1 MALKHFR
8 YEALPE
14 EVRNNLTEDQFELAR
29 VDIVEEGERVPET
42 TEYIDL
48 GSGVRRVHARG
59 EIASGNLLPTHD
71 LSGAHGKDYSQ
82 WQS

>member
-1 MALKHFR
+1 MDVKEWR

-14 EVRNNLTEDQFELAR
+14 EVRNNLSEDQFQLAR
-29 VDIVEEGERVPET
+29 VDVVEEGETIPET

-48 GSGVRRVHARG
+48 GSGVRKVHHRG
-59 EIASGNLLPTHD
+59 EPAPGDLLPTHD

-82 WQS
+82 WQT